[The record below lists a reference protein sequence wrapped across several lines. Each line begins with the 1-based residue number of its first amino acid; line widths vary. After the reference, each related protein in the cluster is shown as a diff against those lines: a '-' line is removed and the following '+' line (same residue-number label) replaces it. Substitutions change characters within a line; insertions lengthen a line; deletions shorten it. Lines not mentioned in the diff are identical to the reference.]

1 MVNPQRRFRVI
12 VIDDEVQ
19 DRINL
24 KGFLKRRHPDVEVV
38 GEAGDFEEGWKLIDQ
53 GGIDGAF
60 IDIRNQAN
68 PDGLNGLDLAYRIKQ
83 LTSPPWVVFYTA
95 YPDDYI
101 NEILETRRSIAIG
114 AIHKPIV
121 NTDAGILLDHIRREF
136 IAVNMTQDKLL
147 GKIKNEPQFLGEKDW
162 RFLLGTLIINGLDF
176 KLAEK
181 LLSFTIKEA
190 KFFMVLLFS
199 KPVNE
204 PMLPTKT
211 AAYKINMVDRTA
223 EDYRSKICEKLE
235 ERDLV
240 KLRDKILE
248 TFSQITGYS

>member
-1 MVNPQRRFRVI
+1 
-12 VIDDEVQ
+12 
-19 DRINL
+19 
-24 KGFLKRRHPDVEVV
+24 
-38 GEAGDFEEGWKLIDQ
+38 
-53 GGIDGAF
+53 
-60 IDIRNQAN
+60 
-68 PDGLNGLDLAYRIKQ
+68 
-83 LTSPPWVVFYTA
+83 
-95 YPDDYI
+95 
-101 NEILETRRSIAIG
+101 
-114 AIHKPIV
+114 
-121 NTDAGILLDHIRREF
+121 
-136 IAVNMTQDKLL
+136 MTQDKLL